1 MGAYDTHC
9 SPLGYEGST
18 LCDLEQLSGHAVLSD
33 QSQKPSCCALP
44 QKRYKQQTSKFD
56 WKI

>member
-1 MGAYDTHC
+1 MLQELRFNRTQENLKIGHH
-9 SPLGYEGST
+9 T

-56 WKI
+56 